1 LTTVFNLCALCLLCA
16 LCVKWI
22 FLRMQNLIE
31 SIKSAIVD
39 VHDFP
44 KPGIVYKDIT
54 PIFQDAELSNRILDA
69 LVDQYK
75 DKNLEGVAGLE
86 SRGFLFGMPL
96 ALRLGVPF
104 ILIRKKN
111 KLPRERFSVN
121 YDLEYGQNVIE
132 MHMDAVKPGQRILIH
147 DDVLATGGTASAA
160 AKLIQQ
166 AQGEIAG
173 FSFLITLSFLKGEDV
188 LLDYCNDI
196 HTFARF

>member
-1 LTTVFNLCALCLLCA
+1 
-16 LCVKWI
+16 
-22 FLRMQNLIE
+22 MQNLIE

-75 DKNLEGVAGLE
+75 DKKLEGVAGLE

-188 LLDYCNDI
+188 LSNYCNDI